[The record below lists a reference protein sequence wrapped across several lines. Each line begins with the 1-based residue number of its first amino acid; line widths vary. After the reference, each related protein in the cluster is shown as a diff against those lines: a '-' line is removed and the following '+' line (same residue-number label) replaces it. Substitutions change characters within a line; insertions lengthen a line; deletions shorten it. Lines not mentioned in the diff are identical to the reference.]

1 MSARRVLAFATVFAL
16 LGVACAKKPA
26 SVRVNPAKQT
36 IYGLKRTKSVAAE
49 VLDKNGQAIP
59 GVPVEWD
66 SSKPAVATVD
76 RTGSLKTVAAGRAV
90 VTAKAGPLSGSGT
103 VDVVDA
109 VSIAVSP
116 ARITLAGPQGTSA
129 SLSHEVKDSAGKT
142 LDSKPTWSSSD
153 GRVVTVDQNGV
164 LKSVK
169 EGKATIT
176 AALGD
181 LGGGVDVAVTFR
193 EIGVVELAP
202 ATLILAKGESQS
214 VHASARDTRGVTV
227 EDAAIGWSSSDP
239 SVATCYNGMVT
250 GRGTGTATIRATCG
264 SKSAELS
271 VFVN

>member
-1 MSARRVLAFATVFAL
+1 MRRALALSAALALTAL
-16 LGVACAKKPA
+16 SCAKKPA

-59 GVPVEWD
+59 GVPVEWS
-66 SSKPAVATVD
+66 SSKPAVTTVD
-76 RTGSLKTVAAGRAV
+76 RTGSLKTVAPGRAV
-90 VTAKAGPLSGSGT
+90 VTAKAGPISGTGT

-109 VSIAVSP
+109 VGIAVSP
-116 ARITLAGPQGTSA
+116 ARVTLAGPRGTTA
-129 SLSHEVKDSAGKT
+129 SVSCEVKDSAGKT
-142 LDSKPTWSSSD
+142 LDVKPTWSSSD
-153 GRVVTVDQNGV
+153 GRIVTVDQNGV

-181 LGGGVDVAVTFR
+181 LGGGCDVAVTFR
-193 EIGVVELAP
+193 EIGTVEVSP
-202 ATLILAKGESQS
+202 PTLIIAKGETQP
-214 VHASARDTRGVTV
+214 VRASARDTRGVTV

-239 SVATCYNGMVT
+239 SVATCYTGMVT
-250 GRGTGTATIRATCG
+250 GRGTGNATIRATCG
-264 SKSAELS
+264 TKTAELS